1 VLNAGRI
8 LLFTCLFLWTGVSA
22 WAIANP
28 ENRCSRVAAGAISN
42 ARYYD
47 PELGRFIQPDTIFAD
62 YGNPQSYNRYSYC
75 VNNPLRYTDPT
86 GHDYVGDVGSM
97 FVGYYQAGA
106 GLVTGTAFMVAHPIT
121 TAQGIGTAVAHP
133 VNTVS
138 AIGSGIAKDWNS
150 GAQGQGRVVGGA
162 LLAVGMALAP
172 GAEAGNLAKAG
183 EVANAGSKTEEVAG
197 AAEKTLGK
205 SPGPTVDPATGQQ
218 VQRFI
223 VDPKGN
229 TMIEPAGG
237 TTKPWGR
244 GGADTHTTYPNGS
257 PYQRLDYSHGDPHGH
272 GQLPGT
278 GPGKAGTG
286 PSLNPSG
293 NVVPNTS
300 PEAHWPVKQ

>member
-1 VLNAGRI
+1 MLNAGRI

-197 AAEKTLGK
+197 AAAKTLGK

>member
-1 VLNAGRI
+1 MKAGRI
-8 LLFTCLFLWTGVSA
+8 LLFACLFLWTGVSA

-47 PELGRFIQPDTIFAD
+47 PELGRFIQPDTVIPD
-62 YGNPQSYNRYSYC
+62 LSNPQSYNRYSYC

-133 VNTVS
+133 VNTVN

-162 LLAVGMALAP
+162 LLTVGMVLAP
-172 GAEAGNLAKAG
+172 GAEAGNLSKVG
-183 EVANAGSKTEEVAG
+183 EVANAG
-197 AAEKTLGK
+197 EKTADVAKTITNPSRLL
-205 SPGPTVDPATGQQ
+205 PENAGPTANISPSEVMGKTPAEIDARARQLGLEPRGPDPMSGRGSYIDPQTGQQ
-218 VQRFI
+218 RILSHPEASPPHGHVNNAEGQRI
-223 VDPKGN
+223 G
-229 TMIEPAGG
+229 
-237 TTKPWGR
+237 
-244 GGADTHTTYPNGS
+244 PNGS
-257 PYQRLDYSHGDPHGH
+257 
-272 GQLPGT
+272 
-278 GPGKAGTG
+278 
-286 PSLNPSG
+286 
-293 NVVPNTS
+293 VVPPES
-300 PEAHWPVKQ
+300 PAAHLPIKDQ